1 MVRRTGLDNLAAVS
15 EVGHST
21 RPPVDVVVP
30 FAGSASQLDAVCERL
45 GALELRP
52 GDSLLVVDNS
62 PSARSLNGSK
72 RAVSVL
78 TAAERRSPGFARNRG
93 AAEGHSGWIV
103 FIDADATPHPDL
115 LDRFFD
121 PPPGART
128 ALLGGGV
135 IDEPVAAN
143 APVAARYAYLRGSM
157 SQERTFSFGQWG
169 YPKSA
174 NIACRREAF
183 EALGGFREDIRAA
196 EDADLTYRLR
206 AAGWEIERREA
217 AAVVHS
223 SRPTLAGLIKQQLQW
238 GAGGAWL
245 ERQYPGSVPLASSS
259 GLLRWALRETTKGFA
274 RIRLGDR
281 DALIYA
287 VLRPL
292 EGLAWELGRL
302 LPNERRE
309 R

>member
-1 MVRRTGLDNLAAVS
+1 
-15 EVGHST
+15 
-21 RPPVDVVVP
+21 VP
-30 FAGSASQLDAVCERL
+30 FAGSASQLDALCERL
-45 GALELRP
+45 GALKLRP

-62 PSARSLNGSK
+62 PSARSLDGRS

-78 TAAERRSPGFARNRG
+78 RAAERRSPGFARNRG
-93 AAEGHSGWIV
+93 AAEGHSCWIV

-121 PPPGART
+121 PPPDART

-135 IDEPVAAN
+135 IDEPVTAN

-157 SQERTFSFGQWG
+157 SQERTLRSGQWG

-174 NIACRREAF
+174 NIACRRKAF
-183 EALGGFREDIRAA
+183 EAIGGFREDIRAA

-223 SRPTLAGLIKQQLQW
+223 SRATLAGLIKQQLQW

-245 ERQYPGSVPLASSS
+245 ERQYPGSVPLASGS
-259 GLLRWALRETTKGFA
+259 GLLRWALRETTKGFT

-287 VLRPL
+287 ILRPL

-302 LPNERRE
+302 LSNERRD